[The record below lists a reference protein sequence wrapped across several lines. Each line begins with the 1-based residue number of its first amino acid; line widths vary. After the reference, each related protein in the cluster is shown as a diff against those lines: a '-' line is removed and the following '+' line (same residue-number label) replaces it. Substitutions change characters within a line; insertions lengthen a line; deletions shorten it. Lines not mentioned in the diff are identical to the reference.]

1 MRRAAERF
9 LGFVLPALLN
19 AGLASWV
26 VWNLATGASYA
37 HGIGFGVFVWLYGIG
52 GLAILL
58 SCASAFLLLA
68 TEAPGRADAEQR
80 RRWLMLA
87 LINTTI
93 PSVLMLVLVL
103 FR

>member
-1 MRRAAERF
+1 MRKAAERF
-9 LGFVLPALLN
+9 FGLMLPALLN
-19 AGLASWV
+19 AGLAGWI
-26 VWNLATGASYA
+26 VWKLVTGTGYPR
-37 HGIGFGVFVWLYGIG
+37 GIGFGVFVWFYGIG

-68 TEAPGRADAEQR
+68 TESPGSAGAVQR

-93 PSVLMLVLVL
+93 PSVLILALLL